1 MDENNRNIHSRI
13 HLIQHIKDNHKLFIF
28 AWLRDIELFITCS
41 SSRNNEVTNTLC
53 TSEWKGSFRIKLKR
67 YFFQGNVIKN
77 VAAFVIFWINK
88 NFQFVTNETFKQES
102 DLIGIPKRNQLE
114 ISVKLQTVHN
124 EKNPPLFT
132 FINYLMGEK
141 NIQYR
146 IKFYATALYLNLLIC
161 MYFFKR
167 IMKFGV
173 ALINSSSDED
183 KRLCSIKHFL
193 FYYCQLTRFHSHK
206 SLIFKQICSITLYN
220 TWKYTV
226 NWLNCF
232 RIKPLTEWI
241 FYLNVLWT
249 IIKSVQQ
256 QENL

>member
-77 VAAFVIFWINK
+77 VAAFVIFLNK
-88 NFQFVTNETFKQES
+88 QKLQFVTNETFKQES

-124 EKNPPLFT
+124 EKTLP
-132 FINYLMGEK
+132 YL
-141 NIQYR
+141 
-146 IKFYATALYLNLLIC
+146 
-161 MYFFKR
+161 
-167 IMKFGV
+167 
-173 ALINSSSDED
+173 
-183 KRLCSIKHFL
+183 RL
-193 FYYCQLTRFHSHK
+193 
-206 SLIFKQICSITLYN
+206 
-220 TWKYTV
+220 
-226 NWLNCF
+226 
-232 RIKPLTEWI
+232 
-241 FYLNVLWT
+241 
-249 IIKSVQQ
+249 
-256 QENL
+256 